1 MLHWTIQL
9 LGKFVNPTIVAFLV
23 LRYVRNDNKLHF
35 HISLVTQKRGDYTFL
50 LDLVKT
56 MDIQIS
62 KLRHWNC
69 EPLHIWTSSVFHQI
83 VVFATKSSHIK
94 NFWLGTAERTRETT
108 TTRKTKENDKLK
120 KGLQW
125 QTLNVRNK
133 TLMETVHHT
142 FWQIPL
148 S

>member
-1 MLHWTIQL
+1 MHIACSAVAHAHA
-9 LGKFVNPTIVAFLV
+9 KKAPVVNPTIVAFLV

-35 HISLVTQKRGDYTFL
+35 HISLVTQKRGEYTFL

-69 EPLHIWTSSVFHQI
+69 EPLHMWTSVFHQI

-108 TTRKTKENDKLK
+108 TTTKTKENDKIEK
-120 KGLQW
+120 KLQG
-125 QTLNVRNK
+125 QTLNV
-133 TLMETVHHT
+133 
-142 FWQIPL
+142 
-148 S
+148 

>member
-1 MLHWTIQL
+1 M
-9 LGKFVNPTIVAFLV
+9 
-23 LRYVRNDNKLHF
+23 
-35 HISLVTQKRGDYTFL
+35 QKRGDYTFL

-69 EPLHIWTSSVFHQI
+69 EPLHIWTS
-83 VVFATKSSHIK
+83 VFAIKSSHIK

-108 TTRKTKENDKLK
+108 TTTKTKENDKIK
-120 KGLQW
+120 NAAG
-125 QTLNVRNK
+125 TNVERAKQQNK
-133 TLMETVHHT
+133 TLMETVQHT
-142 FWQIPL
+142 FLQIPL